1 MEVCPYYTS
10 TMYVTYTSMSS
21 NKFCD
26 FNLCKYY
33 ILQVLQLCD
42 YYYPGQPDKVDQ

>member
-10 TMYVTYTSMSS
+10 TMYVTYT
-21 NKFCD
+21 CD

-42 YYYPGQPDKVDQ
+42 YYYRGQPDKVDQ